1 MDIFQEVISARQ
13 RIEAHILKT
22 PLLYSNYLSR
32 QVGGRV
38 YLKMES
44 EQHTGSF
51 KARGALNKLV
61 WLNRQ
66 DNHAPIITASTGNHG
81 LGVARA
87 LKITGRE
94 GRIVIPENT
103 VAAKVEALESYGADL
118 EKHGADCFVSEVYAR
133 RRAGEEG
140 WTYISPY
147 NDPQVIGGQGTVAIE
162 IAEQLPERV
171 DNVFVTVGGGGLIAG
186 IGSYLKTVHPEAK
199 VLGCQPANSPE
210 MALSV
215 RTGQYTTVE
224 PLETL
229 SDASAGAFEED
240 SITYPVCRQVVD
252 EFFLIPEATIA
263 EQIRLLLARER
274 KLVEGSAAVA
284 VAALLQD
291 PGRWHDQTSVVVIC
305 GGNISVDKLRS
316 VLCG

>member
-13 RIEAHILKT
+13 RIEAHTLKT
-22 PLLYSNYLSR
+22 PLLYSHYLSHR
-32 QVGGRV
+32 VGGQV

-61 WLNRQ
+61 WLARQ
-66 DNHAPIITASTGNHG
+66 DDHAPIITASTGNHG

-87 LKITGRE
+87 LQITRRK
-94 GRIVIPENT
+94 GRIVLPENT
-103 VAAKVEALESYGADL
+103 VATKREALEAYGADI
-118 EKHGADCFVSEVYAR
+118 EQHGDDCFVSESYAR
-133 RRAGEEG
+133 RRASEEG

-186 IGSYLKTVHPEAK
+186 IGSYLKKVHPE
-199 VLGCQPANSPE
+199 VRLLGCQPENSPE

-224 PLETL
+224 PQETL
-229 SDASAGAFEED
+229 SDASAGAFEET
-240 SITYPVCRQVVD
+240 SITFPLCRQVVD
-252 EFFLIPEATIA
+252 EFFLVPEPAIA
-263 EQIRLLLARER
+263 DHIRLLLARER
-274 KLVEGSAAVA
+274 KLVEGAAAVA

-291 PGRWHDQTSVVVIC
+291 PARWRDQTSVVVIC
-305 GGNISVDKLRS
+305 GGNISVDKLRG
-316 VLCG
+316 VVCG